1 MARPGPEDLKG
12 QRPILRPTAQE
23 YSPRKLMPTTL
34 LPNWL
39 HDLDKT
45 LSLPG
50 PWVPH
55 QKGDCC
61 VSQWAAIDLQDGQ
74 FSLVCIP
81 SPGH

>member
-1 MARPGPEDLKG
+1 
-12 QRPILRPTAQE
+12 
-23 YSPRKLMPTTL
+23 MPTTL

-61 VSQWAAIDLQDGQ
+61 VSRWAAIDLQDGQ